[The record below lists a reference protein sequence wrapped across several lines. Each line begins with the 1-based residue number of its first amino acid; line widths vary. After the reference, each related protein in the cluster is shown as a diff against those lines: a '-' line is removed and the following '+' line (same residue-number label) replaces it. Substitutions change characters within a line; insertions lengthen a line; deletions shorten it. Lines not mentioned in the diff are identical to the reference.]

1 MLARPVT
8 RAPLPGRPAWLPSGF
23 TVLDRSG
30 QRLVVLDRTLVPV
43 ARIPAPVSD
52 GQFGLAVSADGS
64 LAAVANLDRTV
75 VMAADGTMRW
85 QWESVIKPQGL
96 PQKPAVYIGRQ
107 QHVWL
112 YLPDGD
118 HIAVLDARTGEEIDR
133 TGLSS
138 CIGAG
143 EFVAHPDG
151 VHLGLSVAQG
161 QDGTNSYWLHLD
173 EGRIAVRELPGET
186 LAGVAPSGGHYLDL
200 PHVDTQL
207 AIRRF
212 ADDRILASCAADDI
226 PGFKLHDR
234 PGPGEDACDA
244 NGLASRPD
252 PSGYG
257 PNDGAGAYLDDDH
270 VLVGVFTA
278 AYGRDDTELHLVLST
293 RSLQWTATVD
303 YGQHEPPPAN
313 SIVPGH
319 DGRWLT
325 YDWQTGIA
333 TLWEPDHITQE
344 AEPALFDMP

>member
-1 MLARPVT
+1 MLARPVI
-8 RAPLPGRPAWLPSGF
+8 RASLPGRPAWLPSGF

-30 QRLVVLDRTLVPV
+30 HHLVVLDRTLAPV

-52 GQFGLAVSADGS
+52 GRLGSAVSADGS
-64 LAAVANLDRTV
+64 LAAVAGLGRTV
-75 VMAADGTMRW
+75 VTAADGTVVW
-85 QWESVIKPQGL
+85 QRESVIKPRGL
-96 PQKPAVYIGRQ
+96 PQTPAVHIDRGGRL
-107 QHVWL
+107 WL
-112 YLPDGD
+112 YVPDGD
-118 HIAVLDARTGEEIDR
+118 HIAVLDARTGQEIDR
-133 TGLSS
+133 RGLSS

-173 EGRIAVRELPGET
+173 EGRIVVRELPGET
-186 LAGVAPSGGHYLDL
+186 LAGVAPSGVHYLDL
-200 PHVDTQL
+200 PHTGTQL

-212 ADDRILASCAADDI
+212 ADDRILASCEANHV
-226 PGFKLHDR
+226 PGLELRDR
-234 PGPGEDACDA
+234 PGPGEGARDADS
-244 NGLASRPD
+244 LASWLE

-278 AYGRDDTELHLVLST
+278 AYDKDETELHLVLST
-293 RSLQWTATVD
+293 RSLHWVATVD
-303 YGQHEPPPAN
+303 YGRYGPPRAN

-325 YDWQTGIA
+325 YDWRAGIA
-333 TLWEPDHITQE
+333 TLWEPHHITQD
-344 AEPALFDMP
+344 AEPALFDVP